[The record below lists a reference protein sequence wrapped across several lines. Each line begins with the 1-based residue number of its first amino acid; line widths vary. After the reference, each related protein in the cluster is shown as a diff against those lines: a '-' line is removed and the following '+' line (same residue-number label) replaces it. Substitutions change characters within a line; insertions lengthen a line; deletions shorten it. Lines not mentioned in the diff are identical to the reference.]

1 MPIYIYVLVLDY
13 LPTIWESFLCLKLSY
28 LLRILIKVSGKP
40 DIGIFHMSHIVQCLR
55 FNVHASAEMLPS
67 EKKRVFQVLLCQ
79 VTLLLSASYYIP
91 LSSII
96 LIQSLSTEMME
107 SYCFI
112 LALQSLV
119 LRNLCNMQYAT
130 LPESNHLSSCGQLS
144 LGFSTIYIVSR

>member
-1 MPIYIYVLVLDY
+1 M
-13 LPTIWESFLCLKLSY
+13 
-28 LLRILIKVSGKP
+28 
-40 DIGIFHMSHIVQCLR
+40 
-55 FNVHASAEMLPS
+55 
-67 EKKRVFQVLLCQ
+67 LLCQ

-96 LIQSLSTEMME
+96 WIQSLSTEMME
-107 SYCFI
+107 SFV

-119 LRNLCNMQYAT
+119 LSNLCNMQYAT